1 MYPTSYHDT
10 TKTNEDIDQFD
21 EQAKCQEEKILKY
34 IRSNPGEWFTRY
46 VIETML
52 YRNTRVPMTSVQR
65 AITNLTMEGKLI
77 KSPEASFMGGY
88 GRKVHGWMAVMEVK
102 QGKLF

>member
-10 TKTNEDIDQFD
+10 TKTNEDIDQFED
-21 EQAKCQEEKILKY
+21 QAKSQEQVLLQFM
-34 IRSNPGEWFTRY
+34 RGFPGEWFTRDKL
-46 VIETML
+46 ETL
-52 YRNTRVPMTSVQR
+52 VFEFGRAPMTSVQR

-77 KSPEASFMGGY
+77 KSPEASFIGGY